1 MGRFEIGSEV
11 KPIQALYKELLTP
24 IKDKLEAVEEEINRE
39 LKSDVEVISRMSEYL
54 GRTKGKR
61 LRPALFLLCSKLLG
75 VKSDRDVALAT
86 VIEFLHTATLIHD
99 DIIDTSNTRRG
110 RATVNSIWGNEL
122 TVLLGDYLYLRAM
135 DIALTARRIEILDI
149 LTKITMKLIEGEM
162 IQLAKRGVIEIS
174 EDEHMEIIQSKTAF
188 LFSGCGRIP
197 AILVDAPDPTTRAIA
212 DYCFNL
218 GISFQIVDDILD
230 FTGEGKVLG
239 KPVANDLSEGTA
251 TLPVIYA
258 LKKAD
263 QSEIETVRKI
273 MKEGYSSEAQRRQ
286 ILEMLMKY
294 GTLDK
299 ARTMAQDYAS
309 RAVSSLNS
317 FPSSDAKEILTALPG
332 FVIERSY

>member
-1 MGRFEIGSEV
+1 M
-11 KPIQALYKELLTP
+11 KPIHTLYKDLLKP
-24 IKDKLEAVEEEINRE
+24 IKDKLEAVEEEISSE
-39 LKSDVEVISRMSEYL
+39 LTSEVEVISRMSEYL
-54 GRTKGKR
+54 AKTKGKR
-61 LRPALFLLCSKLLG
+61 LRPALFLLCSRLLE

-99 DIIDTSNTRRG
+99 DIIDTADTRRG
-110 RATVNSIWGNEL
+110 RATINSIWGNEL

-135 DIALTARRIEILDI
+135 DIALTSRRIEILDI
-149 LTKITMKLIEGEM
+149 LTEITIKLIEGEM
-162 IQLAKRGVIEIS
+162 IQLAKRGDIEIS
-174 EDEHMEIIQSKTAF
+174 EDEYMEIVHRKTAF

-197 AILVDAPDPTTRAIA
+197 AILVDAPETKAGAIA

-239 KPVANDLSEGTA
+239 KPAANDLSEGTA

-263 QSEIETVRKI
+263 QGEIETIRKV
-273 MKEGYSSEAQRRQ
+273 MEGGYSNEAERHR
-286 ILEMLMKY
+286 ILDMLKKY

-299 ARTMAQDYAS
+299 ARNIAEDYAS
-309 RAVSSLNS
+309 RAVEALDS
-317 FPSSDAKEILTALPG
+317 FPASDAKEILTALPA
-332 FVIERSY
+332 FVIKRSY

>member
-1 MGRFEIGSEV
+1 V
-11 KPIQALYKELLTP
+11 KPIHTLYKELLAP
-24 IKDKLEAVEEEINRE
+24 IKKKLEAVEEEISRE
-39 LKSDVEVISRMSEYL
+39 LTSEVEVISRMAEYL
-54 GRTKGKR
+54 ARTKGKR
-61 LRPALFLLCSKLLG
+61 LRPALFLLCSRLLG

-99 DIIDTSNTRRG
+99 DIIDTADTRRG

-135 DIALTARRIEILDI
+135 DIALTPRKIEVLDI
-149 LTKITMKLIEGEM
+149 LTEITMKLIEGEM
-162 IQLAKRGVIEIS
+162 IQLAKRGDIEIS
-174 EDEHMEIIQSKTAF
+174 EDEYMEIVQRKTAF

-197 AILVDAPDPTTRAIA
+197 AVLADTPETRAKAIA

-239 KPVANDLSEGTA
+239 KPAANDLSEGTA
-251 TLPVIYA
+251 TLPIIYV
-258 LKKAD
+258 LKKANRD
-263 QSEIETVRKI
+263 EIETIRKV
-273 MKEGYSSEAQRRQ
+273 MEGGYSNEGERTR
-286 ILEMLMKY
+286 ILEMLKKY

-299 ARTMAQDYAS
+299 ARSIAEDYAKM
-309 RAVSSLNS
+309 AVKALDA
-317 FPSSDAKEILTALPG
+317 FPGSDAKEILTALPA